1 MAKLTDDELL
11 AYVQEQERTSIGYNT
26 DSLTSGQN
34 ESLWRY
40 LGLPY
45 GDEVEGRSQ
54 AVSMDASQVVDWALP
69 DLLEPFVSGRR
80 VVEFMPATQ
89 AEEEGAEN
97 ATKYINWLFSV
108 DNPGFELLHSAAK
121 DGLVQKLGVTKI
133 LWDASERVTE
143 TTQTGQSSTD
153 LARLRAD
160 PEVEVLDSSSEKVKL
175 SDDPTVAA
183 LQAAAFPDGKV
194 YTIDIRHTDED
205 GRPALASVPP
215 EEFRISSRASSTV
228 EPQYIG
234 HTTEM
239 TKGQIVELLPDVDEG
254 LIEEAA
260 DTFYGTREGEE
271 IRFYNQPH
279 KDRAGQ
285 GGAAINWRMTKRWLH
300 EEYVSLDWNGDGDT
314 EVMQIFRIGNTIL
327 GTNEVRCNSFATF
340 SPFPLPHSA
349 IGQSMVDKVRQ
360 TQRIKTVLT
369 RQMLDNVYLA
379 NNPQREVPED
389 AVTDDGSTYDDLLQ
403 FRVGGLVRTKKPGLL
418 REIPLPD
425 RSQTAL
431 AAIQHMDLIREKETG
446 VVPGAVGASAEDIDR
461 SGPIT
466 ANESERRGRNQQKRV
481 RLMQRVF
488 AEMYLAPLF
497 SKILQFVVAHQDKPR
512 WIKLSG
518 EWVEMDPRPWN
529 ANMRAIPAVGLGH
542 ETSDDEALATSAIAN
557 AQQQLAPFGMV
568 NEQNAWQTFTD
579 LLQAL
584 GRRFP
589 EKYAADPNTPAGKQQ
604 IAQFQQAQ
612 AEREQQPDPALM
624 RVQIDGQAKMA
635 KVQQDGQL
643 AAMKMQQDGQI
654 DMAKAQM
661 QQQTDMAKAQLSAQ
675 GDSEEAQAKFAVQ
688 AEQARASFEAQMVKI
703 AQDAALQQEKID
715 AEFALAVEKQNREFA
730 LAIRGQNIEMALAEE
745 KIERDGLNGSGNGLE
760 RDRPGGRLDA

>member
-1 MAKLTDDELL
+1 MPKLTDDELL
-11 AYVQEQERTSIGYNT
+11 VYVQEQERTSIGYST
-26 DSLTSGQN
+26 DSLTD
-34 ESLWRY
+34 ESDEALWRY
-40 LGLPY
+40 LGGPY

-69 DLLEPFVSGRR
+69 DLLEPFVAGTH
-80 VVEFMPATQ
+80 VVEFQPTIE
-89 AEEEGAEN
+89 AEEESAQN

-108 DNPGFELLHSAAK
+108 DNPGFEILHSAAK
-121 DGLVQKLGVTKI
+121 DGMIQKLGVTKL
-133 LWDASERVTE
+133 LWDAAERVTE

-153 LARLRAD
+153 LQTLQAD
-160 PEVEVLDSSSEKVKL
+160 ENVEVLDKTAERVKL
-175 SDDPTVAA
+175 SENPDIAV

-194 YTIDIRHTDED
+194 YTIDVRQSDD
-205 GRPALASVPP
+205 SGRIGFASVPP
-215 EEFRISSRASSTV
+215 EEFRISSRASATT

-234 HTTEM
+234 HTSSK
-239 TKGQIVELLPDVDEG
+239 TKGEIVEMLPDVDES
-254 LIEEAA
+254 LVEDAA
-260 DTFYGTREGEE
+260 DTTYGTQQGEE

-285 GGAAINWRMTKRWLH
+285 GGAALNWRMQKRWLH
-300 EEYVSLDWNGDGDT
+300 EEYISLDVNGDGDI
-314 EVMQIFRIGNTIL
+314 EVVQIFRIGNTIL
-327 GTNEVRCNSFATF
+327 ETDEVQCNSFATF

-360 TQRIKTVLT
+360 TQRVKTVLT

-389 AVTDDGSTYDDLLQ
+389 AITDDGSTYDDLLT

-418 REIPLPD
+418 REIPIPD

-431 AAIQHMDLIREKETG
+431 AAIQHMDIVRERETG
-446 VVPGAVGASAEDIDR
+446 VVPGAVGPSADDIDR

-481 RLMQRVF
+481 RLMQRIF

-497 SKILQFVVAHQDKPR
+497 SKTLKFIVAHQSKPR
-512 WIKLSG
+512 MIRISG
-518 EWVEMDPRPWN
+518 EWVEMDPRSWN
-529 ANMRAIPAVGLGH
+529 ADMRAVPKVGLGH
-542 ETSDDEALATSAIAN
+542 ETADEEAGAAATIAAAQRELAQI
-557 AQQQLAPFGMV
+557 GMV
-568 NEQNAWQTFTD
+568 TEQHAWKTFTD
-579 LLQAL
+579 LLHAF

-589 EKYAADPNTPAGKQQ
+589 DQYGIDPNTQAG
-604 IAQFQQAQ
+604 AQHIEQFKQAQ
-612 AEREQQPDPALM
+612 AEQSQQPDPALM

-661 QQQTDMAKAQLSAQ
+661 QQQTDLAKAQLSAQ
-675 GDSEEAQAKFAVQ
+675 GDSEEARAKFAVQ
-688 AEQARASFEAQMVKI
+688 AEQARASFEAQMTKI
-703 AQDAALQQEKID
+703 AQDTALQQEKID

-730 LAIRGQNIEMALAEE
+730 LAIRGQNIEAELAEE
-745 KIERDGLNGSGNGLE
+745 KLERDGLNGSGNGLE